1 MTSQI
6 IKISKN
12 DEFSKNSSKFEI
24 EPSKKY
30 GVIVSLKG
38 NKGLEY
44 CAYFVVVVL
53 DENNLEISRYIR
65 WINDFSGEKK
75 DYSLKFT
82 APKKSKYAVIG
93 IRCNIET
100 PLKSDLEIEIP
111 EKNDLKLIPV
121 DISDDE
127 IYDDINDFSLSAV
140 NLSESKEK
148 KFEEKLVWI
157 TCSVRS
163 GSTWLTTQLLNHPE
177 NIIWDEPY
185 VVNHFA
191 MVRAWESRRSHLDF
205 FSKAHK
211 NIWAPLFKK
220 LILNRTYS
228 HTQTYKKNVIIKDPN
243 VGGKGIEIILE
254 CLPKSKLIFLLRDGR
269 DIVDSQIDAFK
280 KGSWNEDGGEWL
292 KNTTRERRI
301 ELLSKGWTKSI
312 KSVFESFQ
320 KHNSKLKILVKY
332 EDLLTNTLDELQ
344 KIYDFIGIKTSE
356 NELKEKIKK
365 YEFKNIPNSMK
376 GSGKFYRVAT
386 PGKWKENFNQE
397 EQKLMNSIMG
407 EILKKMNYEI

>member
-1 MTSQI
+1 MASQI

-12 DEFSKNSSKFEI
+12 DEFSKNSSNFEI

-44 CAYFVVVVL
+44 CAYFVIVVL

-75 DYSLKFT
+75 DYSLKFK

-111 EKNDLKLIPV
+111 EKNDLKLISV

-127 IYDDINDFSLSAV
+127 IYDDINDFSVPAV
-140 NLSESKEK
+140 NLSESEEE
-148 KFEEKLVWI
+148 KFEEKLVWV
-157 TCSVRS
+157 TGSGRS
-163 GSTWLTTQLLNHPE
+163 GSTWLATQLLNHPE

-185 VVNHFA
+185 VGSHFT
-191 MVRAWESRRSHLDF
+191 MVRVWKPRRSHLYF

-211 NIWAPLFKK
+211 NIWVPLFKK

-228 HTQTYKKNVIIKDPN
+228 HTQTFKKNVIIKDPN
-243 VGGKGIEIILE
+243 AGGGMGIILE

-269 DIVDSQIDAFK
+269 DVVDSQIDAHKPNAWNKDFK
-280 KGSWNEDGGEWL
+280 PLLTEKS
-292 KNTTRERRI
+292 RI
-301 ELLSKGWTKSI
+301 DRIRFLSRQWADWTEHMWKSYQNHD
-312 KSVFESFQ
+312 K
-320 KHNSKLKILVKY
+320 KCRILVRY
-332 EDLLTNTLDELQ
+332 EDLKNDAFEELK

-365 YEFKNIPNSMK
+365 YDFKNIPNSMK